1 MIKGI
6 SLRLCIS
13 ALNIKHMK
21 KTIFLLGLIL
31 ILFSACKKDSKE
43 IINYDVKY
51 EVDNKFTNAT
61 EFVIR
66 YTQLSADTVTLEKKV
81 LDAYEKWNLSFE
93 AKSGDK
99 IYVYA
104 KIENQSYDY
113 SVAIYLN
120 GGIEKF
126 DEDAGTYS
134 GQGNLTDEIGLGMT
148 LE

>member
-1 MIKGI
+1 
-6 SLRLCIS
+6 
-13 ALNIKHMK
+13 MK
-21 KTIFLLGLIL
+21 KTIFLLGLVL
-31 ILFSACKKDSKE
+31 ILFAACKKDSTDE
-43 IINYDVKY
+43 PTTYNVKY
-51 EVDNKFTNAT
+51 EVDNKFTDAT
-61 EFVIR
+61 VFVIR
-66 YTQLSADTVTLEKKV
+66 YTQLSADTVTLDKT
-81 LDAYEKWNLSFE
+81 LDAYEKWDLSFD